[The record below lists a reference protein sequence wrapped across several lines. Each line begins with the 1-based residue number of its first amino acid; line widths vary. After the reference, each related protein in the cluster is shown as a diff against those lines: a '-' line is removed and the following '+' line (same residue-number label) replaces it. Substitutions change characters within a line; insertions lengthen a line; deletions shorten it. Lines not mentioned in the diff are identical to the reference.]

1 MNEIEDTI
9 NKFLNSDT
17 QKNALDFVAF
27 LRANDMIV
35 SGSEVSYKDKIVCY
49 LYIDGINKAPG
60 PWTIWTEG
68 DYSAEL
74 ENVTLDWYIKEIA
87 WENVNICV
95 NCGGECAPGTKKVIF
110 GKEFDNVC
118 HACMAFNDPNA
129 ETLECVK
136 KLSGNEE
143 KCYL

>member
-35 SGSEVSYKDKIVCY
+35 SGSEVSYQDKIVCY
-49 LYIDGINKAPG
+49 LHIDGINKAPG

-74 ENVTLDWYIKEIA
+74 EDVTLDWHKKEIA
-87 WENVNICV
+87 WANVNICV
-95 NCGGECAPGTKKVIF
+95 NCGCECAPGIKKVILA
-110 GKEFDNVC
+110 KNLTMCVMQVWHLMTRMLRHWNV
-118 HACMAFNDPNA
+118 
-129 ETLECVK
+129 LK
-136 KLSGNEE
+136 SYWK
-143 KCYL
+143 